1 MFPKDRKSDEDLVKF
16 YPAQNE
22 VSYDLKESFLFR
34 ELTMTENI
42 WVNISSEES
51 MAKGGMTNEEVKRK
65 IMKHAENKMV
75 RRTVEGMKY
84 FEKNAERQG
93 KVFEFKY
100 KN

>member
-1 MFPKDRKSDEDLVKF
+1 MID
-16 YPAQNE
+16 
-22 VSYDLKESFLFR
+22 VSYDLKESFLFS
-34 ELTMTENI
+34 ELSMTENI

-51 MAKGGMTNEEVKRK
+51 LIKGGLTNEEIKRK

-75 RRTVEGMKY
+75 RRTVESLKFY
-84 FEKNAERQG
+84 QKNAERQG